1 MCISVLL
8 ITFAEAFVNVFFGAL
23 TLVIFARVIL
33 SWIPTRLPWGLND
46 FIQSVSEPILGPIR
60 RLLPASAG
68 MDFSPLVALVVLQY
82 LVPTLV
88 LQLLPAPLPCLP

>member
-1 MCISVLL
+1 MCLSVLL

-33 SWIPTRLPWGLND
+33 SWVPTRLPWGLND
-46 FIQSVSEPILGPIR
+46 FVQSVSEPILGPIR
-60 RLLPASAG
+60 RMLPAAAG
-68 MDFSPLVALVVLQY
+68 MDFSPLIALVVLQY
-82 LVPTLV
+82 LVPTIV